1 MDSNQN
7 DYHISFFKPTTAQAK
22 WNRTLA
28 IKLILIWA
36 IAVFG
41 FQFLL
46 RIIEKPTPEEAYIK
60 YEQVWEKISTDKA
73 SIEEMQTFAHTSLS
87 VLGKVFIK
95 PNEKAS
101 LSNSVSWVT
110 YQLADSTQKEMLT
123 TQTKAFEKLKSEIT
137 SISDPEYVD
146 AKNSLS
152 KLASS
157 ILALQK
163 TDPRTFIVGLSLVST
178 EMELFKAENKALM
191 PSIMSTYLIHNQSFL
206 TDFKFL
212 GFPFHYF
219 YTAVFLLILFVFLCW
234 LYCYLVDKMQVRLDI
249 EE

>member
-22 WNRTLA
+22 WNRNLA

-36 IAVFG
+36 VAVFG
-41 FQFLL
+41 FQILL
-46 RIIEKPTPEEAYIK
+46 RLIEKPTPEDTYLK
-60 YEQVWEKISTDKA
+60 YEQVWENISTENA

-87 VLGKVFIK
+87 VLGKLFIK

-101 LSNSVSWVT
+101 LSNAVSWVT
-110 YQLADSTQKEMLT
+110 YQLADSLQKENLFN
-123 TQTKAFEKLKSEIT
+123 QTKDLEKIRSEIT
-137 SISDPEYVD
+137 SISDPVYVE
-146 AKNSLS
+146 AKNALS
-152 KLASS
+152 GLANS
-157 ILALQK
+157 ILGLQK
-163 TDPRTFIVGLSLVST
+163 TDPRTLIVALSLVSND
-178 EMELFKAENKALM
+178 MEVFKAENKALM
-191 PSIMSTYLIHNQSFL
+191 PTIMSTYLIHNQSVL
-206 TDFKFL
+206 TDTKFL

-234 LYCYLVDKMQVRLDI
+234 LYCYRVDNMNIKLDI